1 MKKID
6 PIYALQAG
14 WVRYKNN
21 AGMYTAFTVVL
32 FIGWIILFSI
42 AAGMGVLFEVFGERV
57 SGLITNVFLTAITV
71 FSSLGIAHFAREDER
86 GTAVEFGD
94 FFSAFSVNQK
104 QLLGVVLI
112 TTLLSQLLSF
122 FMPDSFMALGRG
134 EIDPNSIDPAALI
147 DDITG
152 SLGILIFII
161 LVQIVFSVGFM
172 FSSYRAS
179 LDGADVM
186 ESLKWSFPRA
196 WSNFLRI
203 VLVGFLS
210 SIIVMILGFIT
221 LFLGFLVL
229 IPWMMLVQFEMY
241 DQLCEKP
248 EGLDPVVEEFDYDN

>member
-21 AGMYTAFTVVL
+21 AGMYTAYTVL
-32 FIGWIILFSI
+32 IFIAWIILFSI
-42 AAGMGVLFEVFGERV
+42 AAGMGLLFEVFGERV
-57 SGLITNVFLTAITV
+57 SGLITNVFLTGSTV
-71 FSSLGIAHFAREDER
+71 FLTLGMAHFAREDER
-86 GTAVEFGD
+86 GTAVELGD
-94 FFSAFSVNQK
+94 FFSAFRVNQK

-122 FMPDSFMALGRG
+122 FMPDSFMALASG
-134 EIDPNSIDPAALI
+134 EMDPNSIDPSALI

-152 SLGILIFII
+152 RLGILIFII
-161 LVQIVFSVGFM
+161 LVQIVFSIGFM

-196 WSNFLRI
+196 WGNFLRI
-203 VLVGFLS
+203 VIVLFLT
-210 SIIVMILGFIT
+210 SIIAAFLGFIT

-229 IPWMMLVQFEMY
+229 IPWSMLVQFEMY
-241 DQLCEKP
+241 DQLCDKP
-248 EGLDPVVEEFDYDN
+248 EGLDPVVEEFGYDN